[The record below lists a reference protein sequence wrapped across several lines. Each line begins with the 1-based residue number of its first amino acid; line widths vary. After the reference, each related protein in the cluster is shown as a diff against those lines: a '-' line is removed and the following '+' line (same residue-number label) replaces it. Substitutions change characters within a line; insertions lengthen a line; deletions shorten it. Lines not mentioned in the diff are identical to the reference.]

1 MLWLALLSDKPLFI
15 PFGGSKMT
23 FKTFDSKALDAILE
37 KMVATVEESK
47 HEIFEIGERCRQ
59 DYDAL
64 INELEEVKATV
75 AKVID
80 QTDELEKKSKF
91 ARRRLAE
98 VSQHFRD
105 FSEKQVR
112 EAYEKAHTI
121 QIQLS
126 INRQR
131 ELQLRERRNEL
142 ERRMYS
148 LKDTIDRANHLVSQT
163 TVVLN
168 YLTSDLQ
175 NISEAIEDA
184 KHKQEFGLR
193 VIEAQEEERKRIS
206 REIHDGPAQMLAN
219 MLLRSDLVEK
229 IYHENGMEEA
239 IAEMRTL
246 KELVRDSLKEVR
258 RIIYDLRPMALD
270 DLGLIPTLKKYLST
284 IENYKGSPVITYRHL
299 GEERRLPTNYEIA
312 LFRLI
317 QESVQ
322 NALKHAKATEI
333 QVKSE
338 LRKNSFIATVKDNGT
353 GFDVRSIREG
363 AFGIVGMRE
372 RVSLLNGEISIHSK
386 RGAGTL
392 VIIQIPMQLDLEKE
406 KR

>member
-1 MLWLALLSDKPLFI
+1 
-15 PFGGSKMT
+15 MT

-75 AKVID
+75 AKVIE
-80 QTDELEKKSKF
+80 QTDELETKSKF

-105 FSEKQVR
+105 FSEQQVR

-126 INRQR
+126 MNRQR

-142 ERRMYS
+142 ERRLHS

-175 NISEAIEDA
+175 SISEAIEDA

-229 IYHENGMEEA
+229 VYHENGMEEA

-284 IENYKGSPVITYRHL
+284 IESYKGSPVITYRHL

-338 LRKNSFIATVKDNGT
+338 LRKNSFIATVKDNGV
-353 GFDVRSIREG
+353 GFDIRSIREG

-386 RGAGTL
+386 IGAGTL

>member
-1 MLWLALLSDKPLFI
+1 
-15 PFGGSKMT
+15 MT

-75 AKVID
+75 AKVIE
-80 QTDELEKKSKF
+80 QTDELETKSKF

-126 INRQR
+126 MNRQR

-142 ERRMYS
+142 ERRLYS

-175 NISEAIEDA
+175 SISEAIEDA

-229 IYHENGMEEA
+229 VYHENGMEEA

-284 IENYKGSPVITYRHL
+284 IESYKGSPVITYRHL

-338 LRKNSFIATVKDNGT
+338 LRKNSFIATVKDNGV
-353 GFDVRSIREG
+353 GFDIHSIREG

-386 RGAGTL
+386 IGAGTL

>member
-1 MLWLALLSDKPLFI
+1 
-15 PFGGSKMT
+15 MT

-75 AKVID
+75 AKVIE
-80 QTDELEKKSKF
+80 QTDELETKSKF

-126 INRQR
+126 MNRQR

-142 ERRMYS
+142 ERRLYS

-168 YLTSDLQ
+168 YLTSDFQ

-229 IYHENGMEEA
+229 VYHENGMEEA

-284 IENYKGSPVITYRHL
+284 IESYKGSPVITYRHL
-299 GEERRLPTNYEIA
+299 GEECRLPTNYEIA

-322 NALKHAKATEI
+322 NALKHAKASEI

-338 LRKNSFIATVKDNGT
+338 LRKNSFIATVKDNGV
-353 GFDVRSIREG
+353 GFDIRNIREG

>member
-1 MLWLALLSDKPLFI
+1 
-15 PFGGSKMT
+15 MT

-75 AKVID
+75 AKVIE
-80 QTDELEKKSKF
+80 QTDELETKSKF

>member
-1 MLWLALLSDKPLFI
+1 
-15 PFGGSKMT
+15 MT

-75 AKVID
+75 AKVIE
-80 QTDELEKKSKF
+80 QTDELETKSKF
-91 ARRRLAE
+91 VRRRLAE

-126 INRQR
+126 MNRQR

-142 ERRMYS
+142 ERRLYS

-322 NALKHAKATEI
+322 NALKHAKASEI

-338 LRKNSFIATVKDNGT
+338 LRKNSFIATVKDNGV
-353 GFDVRSIREG
+353 GFDIRNIREG

>member
-1 MLWLALLSDKPLFI
+1 
-15 PFGGSKMT
+15 MT
-23 FKTFDSKALDAILE
+23 FKTFDSKVLDTILE
-37 KMVATVEESK
+37 KMITTVEESK

-59 DYDAL
+59 DYDSL
-64 INELEEVKATV
+64 INELEEVKSTV
-75 AKVID
+75 AKVIE
-80 QTDELEKKSKF
+80 QTDELETKSKF

-126 INRQR
+126 MNRQR

-142 ERRMYS
+142 ERRLHS

-175 NISEAIEDA
+175 SISEAIEDA

-229 IYHENGMEEA
+229 VYHENGMEEA

-284 IENYKGSPVITYRHL
+284 IESYKGSPVITYRHL

-338 LRKNSFIATVKDNGT
+338 LRKNSFIATVKDNGV
-353 GFDVRSIREG
+353 GFDIRSIREG

-386 RGAGTL
+386 IGAGTL